1 MRSKRWIGAVC
12 ALGAL
17 VAGGCDQF
25 AARVEFKK
33 GNSDYK
39 NESYRTAI
47 DAYRKGLELDPSAKL
62 VWRSLGL
69 AAMAVY
75 RPGDSSPANLD
86 YAKQA
91 VNAFSNYLE
100 AFPNDDKVH
109 EYLLTTLLNSEQY
122 DAALARL
129 EEAARKNPE
138 DPRMAEGIVS
148 VLLKAKRLDD
158 AAARVAKM
166 GSRATYNMNY
176 AVGVFCWDKAY
187 RDPMLDAEARSAIVD
202 KGVAALKRA
211 VEQQPDAF
219 ESNVY
224 YNLILREKAKLEL
237 DPDKQQA
244 LIAEAMTYQ
253 EKAKA
258 IAKAKKAAGA
268 A

>member
-1 MRSKRWIGAVC
+1 VAC
-12 ALGAL
+12 AFGAL
-17 VAGGCDQF
+17 VAGGCDRF

-33 GNSDYK
+33 GNADYK

-47 DAYRKGLELDPSAKL
+47 ENYRKGLDLDPSAKQ

-75 RPGDSSPANLD
+75 RPGDDSAANVE

-91 VNAFSNYLE
+91 VTAFSNYLQ
-100 AFPNDDKVH
+100 AFPNDEKVR

-122 DAALARL
+122 DAALTRL
-129 EEAARKNPE
+129 EEAARANPSDARLE
-138 DPRMAEGIVS
+138 EGIVS

-158 AAARVAKM
+158 ASARVA
-166 GSRATYNMNY
+166 RAGAKATFSMNY
-176 AVGVFCWDKAY
+176 SVGVFCWDKAY
-187 RDPMLDAEARSAIVD
+187 RDPLLDQEARLKVVET
-202 KGVAALKRA
+202 GVAALKRA
-211 VEQQPDAF
+211 VEQQPEAF

-237 DPDKQQA
+237 DPEKQQA

-258 IAKAKKAAGA
+258 IAKTKKAAPA